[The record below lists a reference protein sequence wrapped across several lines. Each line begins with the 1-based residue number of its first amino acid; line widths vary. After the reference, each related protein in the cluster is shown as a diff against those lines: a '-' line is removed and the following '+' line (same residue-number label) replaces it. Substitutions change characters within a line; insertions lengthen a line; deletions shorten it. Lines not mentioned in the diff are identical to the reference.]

1 MAKYATH
8 DVDTSKF
15 EGLDFAEPG
24 SYHFQLDHVIEE
36 NDQSSFEAHLTILAG
51 TPKGQEGKS
60 HREFFNLSPKA
71 IPRLIQF
78 AVALGL
84 TTAEEIEALRAQ
96 GEDVEIDWDR
106 AVREGRQFCGVL
118 QFKLDQQKNKTQYLE
133 LGFRFFPC
141 NDKRAKSI
149 PLDGKALEELTKRLT
164 GKAPLKESGEART
177 GDSGRGGVAT
187 KDEEPPFDATELFE

>member
-24 SYHFQLDHVIEE
+24 SYHFILDHYVEE
-36 NDQSSFEAHLTILAG
+36 NEHGSFEAHLSILGG
-51 TPKGQEGKS
+51 TPAGQEGKS

-96 GEDVEIDWDR
+96 GDDVDIDWDR

-118 QFKLDQQKNKTQYLE
+118 QFKLDKDKNKTQYLE

-164 GKAPLKESGEART
+164 GKAPLKESGGSNGNASDREEA
-177 GDSGRGGVAT
+177 
-187 KDEEPPFDATELFE
+187 PFDATELFE

>member
-24 SYHFQLDHVIEE
+24 SYHFILDHVVEE
-36 NDQSSFEAHLTILAG
+36 NDQASFEAHLTILAG

-96 GEDVEIDWDR
+96 GDDVDIDWDR

-118 QFKLDQQKNKTQYLE
+118 QFKLDKEKNKTQYLE

-164 GKAPLKESGEART
+164 GKAPLKESGSTDGSGNGQAEEA
-177 GDSGRGGVAT
+177 
-187 KDEEPPFDATELFE
+187 PFDATELFE

>member
-1 MAKYATH
+1 MAKYPTH

-24 SYHFQLDHVIEE
+24 SYHFILDHVIEE
-36 NDQSSFEAHLTILAG
+36 NERGSFEAHLTILSG

-60 HREFFNLSPKA
+60 HREYFSLKPKA

-84 TTAEEIEALRAQ
+84 TTAEAIEAAQAQ
-96 GEDVEIDWDR
+96 GDDVEIDWDQ
-106 AVREGRQFCGVL
+106 AVREGRQCCGVL
-118 QFKLDQQKNKTQYLE
+118 SHGTNQAGEKKDFVE
-133 LGFRFFPC
+133 LGFKIFPC

-164 GKAPLKESGEART
+164 GKAPLKESGSTDGSGNGQAEEA
-177 GDSGRGGVAT
+177 
-187 KDEEPPFDATELFE
+187 PFDATELFE